1 MGPPKRSGGED
12 GTRFRGSENDA
23 GTAGPDSECSCE
35 TG

>member
-1 MGPPKRSGGED
+1 MTGRSAAEA
-12 GTRFRGSENDA
+12 RRWHPLSGSDNDA